1 MGKSNSFVVTMYII
15 LCNLVT
21 ICVIDTSDPGFNIDN
36 FFGEKKFKK
45 TTIVHY

>member
-21 ICVIDTSDPGFNIDN
+21 ICVIDTSDPSRVQYRQ
-36 FFGEKKFKK
+36 FFWGEK
-45 TTIVHY
+45 V